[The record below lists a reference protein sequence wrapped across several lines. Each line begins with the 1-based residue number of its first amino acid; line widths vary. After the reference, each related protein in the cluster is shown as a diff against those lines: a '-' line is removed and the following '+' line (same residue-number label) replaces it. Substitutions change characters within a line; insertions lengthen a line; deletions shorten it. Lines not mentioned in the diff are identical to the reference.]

1 MKDRSSITLRQRTLP
16 SGRTTLYL
24 DIICNGRR
32 KVESLKLFLIPET
45 SRADKQKNKETLK
58 LAEAIRAKRVVE
70 VQNKE
75 FGFKSDYAE
84 DTNFY
89 DYYVAITEKRLG
101 TESRGNWGNWR
112 SCLKHMEKYDPNLK
126 KRTFADITQDWVQGF
141 RDYLE
146 KEACAWGCDYRER
159 IKDHPLSKNS
169 KLSYFNKLRACLNQ
183 ATEERIIERNPI
195 HGVETFKEA
204 EGTRMYLTIEEVKTL
219 AQTECEYPNI
229 KRAFLF
235 SCLTGLRR
243 SDVLR
248 LKWGDIH
255 KQDGYTRIIF
265 TQKKTGGLEYL
276 DISAQASELLGE
288 RGKPNENVF
297 TDIHSPSCTNETI
310 KRWVLRAGI
319 NKEIT
324 FHCARHTFAVMMLD
338 LGTDIYTVSKL
349 LGHRELSTTQRYA
362 KVLDKNK
369 QKAVSKIPDIF

>member
-75 FGFKSDYAE
+75 FGFKSDFAE

-112 SCLKHMEKYDPNLK
+112 SCLKHMEKYDPNIK

-183 ATEERIIERNPI
+183 AMEERIIQTNPI
-195 HGVETFKEA
+195 VGVERFKEA

-288 RGKPNENVF
+288 RSKPNENVF
-297 TDIHSPSCTNETI
+297 TDIHSPSCTNEAI